1 MYRHFYR
8 VCVPLIGLLAISTV
22 VLAQDTLPL
31 QKAVELA
38 LTHSSEMAMSQA
50 DEMRAY
56 QTYMEAHNAYIP
68 KVSIGSDIGYA
79 YGFPLS
85 LEGSAPTLFNVAT
98 QSSVWNP
105 SLRAFTKAA
114 KMDWTTS
121 QSQTRD
127 QRSHV
132 IAETALNYID
142 LNRWEAR
149 LPILQAQL
157 EVAQNM
163 ESAVAERVKEGVD
176 KPVERTRAE
185 LVEAQVQ
192 MHLAEA
198 QGAMDLLR
206 TRLSQLTG
214 LPVAQIRTARE
225 SVPVL
230 KENKDQSDLVPRAVE
245 SNPLVEA
252 AQQSAVSKEL
262 RAKGEHRALYPAAD
276 FSAQYGVI
284 NTSLTNYE
292 QFFVPNSFQT
302 QNVTFGL
309 VLRFPF
315 FDRSQRARAAAAD
328 AEAARARKEAE
339 QTRNKAVS
347 DALQLQHNVDQLLA
361 ARHIADLQYKLA
373 QNELD
378 AVHERIEAQ
387 TATQRELQNAA
398 IDASD
403 RTLERINADF
413 EAQRAE
419 IELLRLR
426 GELEGWAL
434 GSK

>member
-1 MYRHFYR
+1 MDRVLYRFF
-8 VCVPLIGLLAISTV
+8 VPLICLLAMATG
-22 VLAQDTLPL
+22 VLAQETLPL

-50 DEMRAY
+50 DEVRAY
-56 QTYMEAHNAYIP
+56 QTYMEAHDAYIP
-68 KVSIGSDIGYA
+68 KVSIGSDVGYA

-105 SLRAFTKAA
+105 SLRSFTKAA
-114 KMDWTTS
+114 KMDWTTTKT
-121 QSQTRD
+121 QSRD
-127 QRSHV
+127 QRSRV
-132 IAETALNYID
+132 IAETALDYID

-157 EVAQNM
+157 EVAQNV
-163 ESAVAERVKEGVD
+163 EYAVAERVKEGVD

-214 LPVAQIRTARE
+214 LPAAQIKTARE

-230 KENKDQSDLVPRAVE
+230 KENKDQGDSVSRAVD

-252 AQQSAVSKEL
+252 AQQSAASKEL
-262 RAKGEHRALYPAAD
+262 RAKGEHRALYPSAD

-284 NTSLTNYE
+284 STSLTNYE

-309 VLRFPF
+309 ILRFPF
-315 FDRSQRARAAAAD
+315 FDRSQRARTAAAD

-339 QTRNKAVS
+339 QTKNKAAS

-419 IELLRLR
+419 IELLRMR

-434 GSK
+434 GNK